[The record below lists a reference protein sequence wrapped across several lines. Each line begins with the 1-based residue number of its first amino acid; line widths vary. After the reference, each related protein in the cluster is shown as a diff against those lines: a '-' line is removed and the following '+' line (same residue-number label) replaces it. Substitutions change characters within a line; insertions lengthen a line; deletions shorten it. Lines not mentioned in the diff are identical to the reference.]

1 MALFRTTLRA
11 RLTLLYVSLLSIVL
25 VLYAAST
32 SIFLWQGLL
41 REMDVSLDRDLET
54 VENLIAPAP
63 DGSIAVNTG
72 DQEGVLLLE
81 VWSESGQLIY
91 QSVDLKG
98 QLPGPPVKKDDPT
111 HPANRSVRLASNMRV
126 RVMTRPHRLGNQ
138 TVVVRLGVSENAL
151 RQEFGRMVGA
161 LSLGLPI
168 ALFLVGITGYF
179 VALRAL
185 RPLDSMARRARQI
198 NAEHLNERLELENP
212 DDELGHLGTAFNQ
225 TLARLEHSFE
235 QLKQFTADASH
246 ELRTPL
252 TAMRSVGEVAM
263 QNGGDIR
270 YHHDVIG
277 SMLEEVNRLTHL
289 VDSLLIFARTDSGH
303 LPLQRSEVG
312 LLELATESAVLLEV
326 LAEEKKQSVEIEGD
340 KSLTGVGDRLI
351 LRQALVAIIH
361 NAVKYSP
368 SQGSIRVRVGAEN
381 GDALVE
387 IRDSGPGIPLEH
399 RVKVF
404 ERFYRVDK
412 ARTREEG
419 GSGLGLSIA
428 DWSVRA
434 HGGQIELECYEQR
447 GCTFRIRLPQNG
459 SSSPSA

>member
-1 MALFRTTLRA
+1 MAPLRTTLRA

-41 REMDVSLDRDLET
+41 REMDLSLDRDLET
-54 VENLIAPAP
+54 VENLIALAP

-72 DQEGVLLLE
+72 DQEGVLLLQ
-81 VWSESGQLIY
+81 VWSANGTLIY
-91 QSVDLKG
+91 QSADLKG
-98 QLPGPPVKKDDPT
+98 ELIVHQIKKDDPT
-111 HPANRSVRLASNMRV
+111 HTENQSVRLANNMRV
-126 RVMTRPHRLGNQ
+126 RVMTRPHRLNDQ
-138 TVVVRLGVSENAL
+138 SVMVRLGVSENAL
-151 RQEFGRMVGA
+151 RGEFNRMVGA

-168 ALFLVGITGYF
+168 ALLLVGITGYF

-185 RPLDSMARRARQI
+185 RPLDSMARRAKQI

-212 DDELGHLGTAFNQ
+212 DDELGHLGTAFNE

-252 TAMRSVGEVAM
+252 TAMRSVGEVAL
-263 QNGGDIR
+263 QNGGDTQ

-277 SMLEEVNRLTHL
+277 SILEEVNRLTHL
-289 VDSLLIFARTDSGH
+289 VDNLLIFARADSSH

-312 LLELATESAVLLEV
+312 LLELATESADLLEV
-326 LAEEKKQSVEIEGD
+326 LAEEKRQSLEIEGD
-340 KSLTGVGDRLI
+340 KSLTIIGDRLI
-351 LRQALVAIIH
+351 LRPAPTAIIH

-368 SQGSIRVRVGAEN
+368 SQGSIRVRVASQN
-381 GDALVE
+381 GDATVE
-387 IRDSGPGIPLEH
+387 IQDSGPGIAPEH
-399 RVKVF
+399 RAKVF
-404 ERFYRVDK
+404 ERSYRVDK
-412 ARTREEG
+412 ARTRSEG

-428 DWSVRA
+428 DWSIKA
-434 HGGQIELECYEQR
+434 HGGQIELQCSEQA
-447 GCTFRIRLPQNG
+447 GCTFRIRLPLNG
-459 SSSPSA
+459 SLSPTP

>member
-1 MALFRTTLRA
+1 VTLFRKTLRT
-11 RLTLLYVSLLSIVL
+11 RLTLLYVSLLCVVL

-32 SIFLWQGLL
+32 SIFLWRGLL
-41 REMDVSLDRDLET
+41 REMDLSLDRDLET
-54 VENLIAPAP
+54 VENLIAISP
-63 DGSIAVNTG
+63 DGSITVNTG
-72 DQEGVLLLE
+72 DQEAVLLLE
-81 VWSESGQLIY
+81 IWSSSGTLIY
-91 QSVDLKG
+91 QSGDLKG
-98 QLPGPPVKKDDPT
+98 QMLGPPVKKDDPS
-111 HPANRSVRLASNMRV
+111 HPANRSVPLASKMRV
-126 RVMTRPHRLGNQ
+126 RVMTRPHKLGNQ

-151 RQEFGRMVGA
+151 REEFGRMVGA

-168 ALFLVGITGYF
+168 ALLLLGVTGYF

-185 RPLDSMARRARQI
+185 RPLDSMARRAKQI
-198 NAEHLNERLELENP
+198 NAEHLNERLGFENP
-212 DDELGHLGTAFNQ
+212 DDELGHLAMAFNE

-252 TAMRSVGEVAM
+252 TAMRSVGEVAL
-263 QNGGDIR
+263 QNGGDTR

-289 VDSLLIFARTDSGH
+289 VDSLLIFARADSGH

-340 KSLTGVGDRLI
+340 ESLTVIADRLI

-368 SQGSIRVRVGAEN
+368 LQGSIRVRVGAEN
-381 GDALVE
+381 GDAFVE
-387 IRDSGPGIPLEH
+387 IQDSGPGIPPEH
-399 RVKVF
+399 RAKVF

-412 ARTREEG
+412 ARTRTEG

-428 DWSVRA
+428 DWSIRA
-434 HGGQIELECYEQR
+434 HGGQIDLECYEQL

-459 SSSPSA
+459 SRSPSS

>member
-11 RLTLLYVSLLSIVL
+11 RLTLLYVSLLSLVL

-41 REMDVSLDRDLET
+41 REMDLSLDRDLET
-54 VENLIAPAP
+54 VENLIARTS

-72 DQEGVLLLE
+72 DQEGILLLE
-81 VWSESGQLIY
+81 IWSANGALMY
-91 QSVDLKG
+91 QSADLKG
-98 QLPGPPVKKDDPT
+98 QLLGPAVRKDDPIR
-111 HPANRSVRLASNMRV
+111 PATRSVRLANKMTV
-126 RVMTRPHRLGNQ
+126 RVMTRPHRLGND
-138 TVVVRLGVSENAL
+138 TVVVRLGVSEETL
-151 RQEFGRMVGA
+151 RGEFSRMVGA

-168 ALFLVGITGYF
+168 ALLLVGITGYF

-212 DDELGHLGTAFNQ
+212 DDELGLLGTAFNE

-252 TAMRSVGEVAM
+252 TAMRSVGEVAL

-289 VDSLLIFARTDSGH
+289 VDSLLIFARADSGH
-303 LPLQRSEVG
+303 LPLQRSQVG
-312 LLELATESAVLLEV
+312 LLELATESADLLEV
-326 LAEEKKQSVEIEGD
+326 LAEEKKQSVEIDGD
-340 KSLTGVGDRLI
+340 KSLTITGDRLI

-368 SQGSIRVRVGAEN
+368 PQGNIRVRVGADN
-381 GDALVE
+381 GDALIE
-387 IRDSGPGIPLEH
+387 IHDSGPGIPPEH
-399 RVKVF
+399 RGKVF

-412 ARTREEG
+412 ARTRDEG

-447 GCTFRIRLPQNG
+447 GCTFRIRLPQNA
-459 SSSPSA
+459 SSSVSS

>member
-1 MALFRTTLRA
+1 MAFFRTTLRT
-11 RLTLLYVSLLSIVL
+11 RLTFLYVSLLCVVL
-25 VLYAAST
+25 VLYAGST
-32 SIFLWQGLL
+32 SIFLWQSLL
-41 REMDVSLDRDLET
+41 RELDLSLDRDLET
-54 VENLIAPAP
+54 VENLIALTP
-63 DGSIAVNTG
+63 DGRIAVNTG

-81 VWSESGQLIY
+81 IWSASGTLLYQSEDLRGQL
-91 QSVDLKG
+91 LG
-98 QLPGPPVKKDDPT
+98 APVKKDDPS
-111 HPANRSVRLASNMRV
+111 HPANRSVSLANKMSV
-126 RVMTRPHRLGNQ
+126 RVTTLPHKLGIQ

-151 RQEFGRMVGA
+151 RDEFGRMVGA
-161 LSLGLPI
+161 LALGLPI
-168 ALFLVGITGYF
+168 ALLLVGVTGYF

-185 RPLDSMARRARQI
+185 RPLDSMARRAKQI
-198 NAEHLNERLELENP
+198 SAEHLNERLELENP
-212 DDELGHLGTAFNQ
+212 DDELGHLGTAFND

-252 TAMRSVGEVAM
+252 TAMRSVGEVAL

-289 VDSLLIFARTDSGH
+289 VDSLLILARADSGH
-303 LPLQRSEVG
+303 LPLLRSEVG

-326 LAEEKKQSVEIEGD
+326 LAEEKKQCVEIEGD
-340 KSLTGVGDRLI
+340 QSLTVIGDRLI

-368 SQGSIRVRVGAEN
+368 FQGSIRVRVGTCN

-387 IRDSGPGIPLEH
+387 ICDSGPGIPPEH
-399 RVKVF
+399 RAKVF

-428 DWSVRA
+428 DWGVRA
-434 HGGQIELECYEQR
+434 HGGQIELECYDKP
-447 GCTFRIRLPQNG
+447 GCTFRIKLPQNRSG
-459 SSSPSA
+459 SLSG

>member
-1 MALFRTTLRA
+1 MAPFKKTLRA

-25 VLYAAST
+25 VLYAATT

-41 REMDVSLDRDLET
+41 REMDLSLDRDLET
-54 VENLIAPAP
+54 VENLIALMP
-63 DGSIAVNTG
+63 DGSIGVNAD
-72 DQEGVLLLE
+72 DQEDVRLLE
-81 VWSESGQLIY
+81 VWSASGTLLY
-91 QSVDLKG
+91 QSGDLKG
-98 QLPGPPVKKDDPT
+98 LLLGPPVKSDDPS
-111 HPANRSVRLASNMRV
+111 HPATRSVRLANNNRV
-126 RVMTRPHRLGNQ
+126 RVLTRPHKLGNQ
-138 TVVVRLGVSENAL
+138 TVVVRLGVSESAL

-161 LSLGLPI
+161 LSLGFPI
-168 ALFLVGITGYF
+168 ALLLVGITGYF

-198 NAEHLNERLELENP
+198 NADHLNERLELENP

-225 TLARLEHSFE
+225 ALARLEHSFD

-252 TAMRSVGEVAM
+252 TAMRSVGEVAL

-289 VDSLLIFARTDSGH
+289 VDSLLIFARADSGH

-326 LAEEKKQSVEIEGD
+326 LAEEKKQSLEIEGD
-340 KSLTGVGDRLI
+340 KSLTIIGDRLI

-368 SQGSIRVRVGAEN
+368 SQGSIHVRVGAEH
-381 GDALVE
+381 GDALIE
-387 IRDSGPGIPLEH
+387 IRDSGPGIPTEH
-399 RVKVF
+399 RAKVF
-404 ERFYRVDK
+404 KRFYRVDK
-412 ARTREEG
+412 ARTRDEG

-434 HGGQIELECYEQR
+434 HGGQIELECYEPH
-447 GCTFRIRLPQNG
+447 GCTFRIRLLRNG
-459 SSSPSA
+459 STHMNS